1 MIKSKR
7 RNQIRW
13 MENVPGRRLTFL
25 DNLRLVVVLLVIV
38 LHTGIAYMVG
48 APEWWY
54 VVDPQ
59 QSLFFTAVVLV
70 LDVPLMLIMFF
81 IAGFFACPSLTE
93 RSVTVFVKGKI
104 LRLGLPWAA
113 GIFIFAPLVTYLI
126 YYSRN
131 VPVSFGRFYT
141 VDFWGPLYQQSVYW
155 FLGVLLVLFL
165 GLVLVYHSDREK
177 QNWERKVNRPG
188 WGLFV
193 GFWLIGSAWFYLIV
207 QSYPLDVWSNGA
219 RILVFQPE
227 RALLYVSYFA
237 LGVYTDRRGW
247 LRNDG
252 YAPAQS
258 WILPMVLSGVA
269 YLALRLYVV
278 PGSGVTGW
286 IGVLTALLFNGFCLS
301 ALMAGL
307 AFFRKHADSDRRP
320 WGSLSA
326 NSYGIYYLH
335 PLVLYPLTYVF
346 LSLPVS
352 IFTKAGLLVITT
364 ILLAWAGSAW
374 ILKKAPVTRLIF

>member
-1 MIKSKR
+1 
-7 RNQIRW
+7 
-13 MENVPGRRLTFL
+13 
-25 DNLRLVVVLLVIV
+25 
-38 LHTGIAYMVG
+38 
-48 APEWWY
+48 
-54 VVDPQ
+54 
-59 QSLFFTAVVLV
+59 
-70 LDVPLMLIMFF
+70 
-81 IAGFFACPSLTE
+81 
-93 RSVTVFVKGKI
+93 
-104 LRLGLPWAA
+104 
-113 GIFIFAPLVTYLI
+113 
-126 YYSRN
+126 
-131 VPVSFGRFYT
+131 
-141 VDFWGPLYQQSVYW
+141 
-155 FLGVLLVLFL
+155 VLLVLFL

-207 QSYPLDVWSNGA
+207 QSYPLDMWSNGA

>member
-1 MIKSKR
+1 
-7 RNQIRW
+7 

-165 GLVLVYHSDREK
+165 GLALVYHSDREK

-207 QSYPLDVWSNGA
+207 QSYPLDMWSNGA

-227 RALLYVSYFA
+227 RALLYVLYFA
-237 LGVYTDRRGW
+237 LGVYADRRGW
-247 LRNDG
+247 LRNGG
-252 YAPAQS
+252 YAPARS

-286 IGVLTALLFNGFCLS
+286 IGVLTGLLFNGFCLS